1 MGGSDGGPIHKAIEE
16 FFMRVR
22 SSLNC
27 VVAALLAAFVLQFA
41 ASQTLAQEEL
51 RWKFNEGE
59 KLNYTMIQDMTI
71 GTMGGPLGAQNVV
84 MHQEMDMTWDVEGV
98 NDDGDAV
105 IKQKFDRIK
114 MKMTLPPPLGG
125 FEYDTKSGA
134 APAGP
139 AAMLAPMYKKMTEG
153 EFELTMTSRGEI
165 KDVKIP
171 DEVLKSLQNSPGA
184 AALGEMATPEGFK
197 KMIAQGALVLPEKAP
212 MQGEDWSTKVEVNNP
227 MAGKQVIET
236 KYKYVGNKDVEGVN
250 YAVFEPTLT
259 MTFEGTPQVQMKVS
273 EQESGGEILFN
284 IQEGRLHSSKLDQKV
299 TIDVSVGGQTMQQK
313 IDQTIDVKVSPAGEA
328 KSEDEN

>member
-1 MGGSDGGPIHKAIEE
+1 
-16 FFMRVR
+16 
-22 SSLNC
+22 
-27 VVAALLAAFVLQFA
+27 
-41 ASQTLAQEEL
+41 
-51 RWKFNEGE
+51 
-59 KLNYTMIQDMTI
+59 
-71 GTMGGPLGAQNVV
+71 
-84 MHQEMDMTWDVEGV
+84 
-98 NDDGDAV
+98 
-105 IKQKFDRIK
+105 

-125 FEYDTKSGA
+125 FEYDTKSDA

-171 DEVLKSLQNSPGA
+171 DEVLKTLQNSPGA

-197 KMIAQGALVLPEKAP
+197 KMIAQGALVLPENAP
-212 MQGEDWSTKVEVNNP
+212 KQGEDWSTKVEVNNP

-236 KYKYVGNKDVEGVN
+236 TYKYVGNKDVEGVN

-259 MTFEGTPQVQMKVS
+259 MTFEGTPQLQMKVS

-284 IQEGRLHSSKLDQKV
+284 VDEGRLHSSKLDQKV

-328 KSEDEN
+328 KAESDK